1 MNYHDIKHCNMV
13 NGSGLRTV
21 IWVSG
26 CDHHCKGCF
35 NEHTWDK
42 NSGIPFDEAAKEELF
57 RDNNEDW
64 CSGVTFSG
72 GDPLYDANYDEVLA
86 LCKELKEKYP
96 NKTIWI
102 YTGYTYA
109 QIIDSPKNEIL
120 KYTDVLCD
128 GPFVE
133 ALKSPDKH
141 WVGSSNQNV
150 IDLHKRFETVSHL
163 AETIR

>member
-26 CDHHCKGCF
+26 CDHHCQGCF

-42 NSGIPFDEAAKEELF
+42 NSGIPFDEAAKAELF

-72 GDPLYDANYDEVLA
+72 GDPLYDSNYNEVLS
-86 LCKELKEKYP
+86 LCKELKEKY
-96 NKTIWI
+96 KDW
-102 YTGYTYA
+102 
-109 QIIDSPKNEIL
+109 EI
-120 KYTDVLCD
+120 K
-128 GPFVE
+128 GF
-133 ALKSPDKH
+133 
-141 WVGSSNQNV
+141 SSNEKL
-150 IDLHKRFETVSHL
+150 ILGDKFL
-163 AETIR
+163 AKKF